1 MTRKRTQAVIK
12 RSLLSDVRR
21 MIEDARS
28 AVAVTVNAGLT
39 ILYWRIGARIRKE
52 ILADQRAEYAK
63 QILVTLSQE
72 LMAEFGPGYSAS
84 NLSRMVA
91 LAEAFPNKEIVASL
105 LRQLSWSHFVAS
117 FFKGRRSADY
127 ADDTDEETT
136 EMTGGIAMRP
146 GKVQEFGQFAK
157 SISVEKMRDPQT
169 YAIIGAAME
178 MHRVLG
184 CGFLEPVYQE
194 ALAKEFLLRGIPF
207 RRELELAITYKGDL
221 LAVKYKP
228 DFICYDAVIV
238 ELMALDKLGGKEKA
252 QVINYLKAT
261 RYERGLL
268 LNFGT
273 ARLEYERLILTARYS
288 SADCA
293 DDTDREL

>member
-1 MTRKRTQAVIK
+1 MT
-12 RSLLSDVRR
+12 
-21 MIEDARS
+21 
-28 AVAVTVNAGLT
+28 
-39 ILYWRIGARIRKE
+39 
-52 ILADQRAEYAK
+52 
-63 QILVTLSQE
+63 
-72 LMAEFGPGYSAS
+72 
-84 NLSRMVA
+84 
-91 LAEAFPNKEIVASL
+91 PNKVQ
-105 LRQLSWSHFVAS
+105 QL
-117 FFKGRRSADY
+117 
-127 ADDTDEETT
+127 
-136 EMTGGIAMRP
+136 
-146 GKVQEFGQFAK
+146 GQAAK
-157 SISVEKMRDPQT
+157 PAPVEKMRDPQT

-178 MHRVLG
+178 VHRVLG